1 MTSAFYT
8 AWAEVAPDF
17 SKFGRKVDKGFR
29 DTMTPAGKRGGE
41 DAGKGIRSGVLSAV
55 GKLAA
60 PLAAAFGA
68 LSIGRLIS
76 SSISQAS
83 DLAEAGTAIGEVFGS
98 QADAIKA
105 FAKQGATAFGET
117 EIAVLRSAQS
127 FGIYGKAAGLAGN
140 DLTAFS
146 TDLVGLG
153 TDLASFFNTDTQ
165 TAIDAIG
172 AGLRGESEPLR
183 QFGVL
188 LDDATLKARAMEL
201 GIYSGSGA
209 LTQQQRILAAQAEIL
224 AQTGTAQ
231 GDFARTSDGL
241 ANQQRI
247 LAAGWSN
254 IVTQLG
260 TFFLP
265 IATEVVTFLNT
276 NVIPAIS
283 GLLDTLQGGEGGVAG
298 FVSGFAGMRD
308 SLITNVAGAF
318 PEILS
323 AVLDGMLSLVDTV
336 VSVIPQV
343 VAAIVAFVPQVVT
356 GLVTAI
362 PLLIQGALTLFQGL
376 IQALSILIP
385 ELVTA
390 VVGLIPVIV
399 TALITV
405 IPLLIQGA
413 ITLFMAL
420 VEAIPIIVPQLINAV
435 IELLPIIINA
445 LFTLI
450 PALIQGAVQL
460 FIAIVE
466 AIPIIIPALITGI
479 VDLLPTIIDSVISM
493 IPLLIDAAVDLFTA
507 LIDAIPIIIPALL
520 ETLIEIGPKIV
531 ETILGLIPKLFEAGV
546 ALIQGLIDGVGSMIG
561 AVGDAF
567 GGIMEFVGSFFPNS
581 PAERGYFSG
590 AGWRN
595 LPKSGQAVYDH
606 FLSGMGGD
614 GPDLGGA
621 VPRPPIRSA
630 PPLDGVGAATATSG
644 YPRTLRLV
652 VGDREMDAYVVDELD
667 RHRGRIFDNHIK
679 ERSARS

>member
-29 DTMTPAGKRGGE
+29 DSMVPAGKRGGE

-55 GKLAA
+55 GRLAA

-209 LTQQQRILAAQAEIL
+209 LSQQQRILAAQAEIL

-231 GDFARTSDGL
+231 GDFERTSAGL

-260 TFFLP
+260 SFFLP

-283 GLLDTLQGGEGGVAG
+283 GFLDVLQGGGGGFAG
-298 FVSGFAGMRD
+298 FISGFASMRD
-308 SLITNVAGAF
+308 SLIQNVAQAF
-318 PEILS
+318 PQILT
-323 AVLDGMLSLVDTV
+323 AVVDGMLSLVQTI
-336 VSVIPQV
+336 VSVLPQIVTAVVGFIPTL
-343 VAAIVAFVPQVVT
+343 VAALVAAVPQ
-356 GLVTAI
+356 I
-362 PLLIQGALTLFQGL
+362 IQGALTLLQG
-376 IQALSILIP
+376 IVQAIGILVP

-390 VVGLIPVIV
+390 VVGLIPVLV
-399 TALITV
+399 TALITL
-405 IPLLIQGA
+405 IPQLIEGA

-420 VEAIPIIVPQLINAV
+420 VEAIPIIVPQLVAAV
-435 IELLPIIINA
+435 IELLPVIIKA

-450 PALIQGAVQL
+450 PALIKGAVQL

-466 AIPIIIPALITGI
+466 AIPIIIPALIIGI
-479 VDLLPTIIDSVISM
+479 LDLLPVLIDSVISM
-493 IPLLIDAAVDLFTA
+493 IPMLIDAAVELFVA
-507 LIDAIPIIIPALL
+507 LVKAIPIILPKLIDAL
-520 ETLIEIGPKIV
+520 IKIGPKIV
-531 ETILGLIPKLFEAGV
+531 ETIIGIVPKLFDAGK
-546 ALIQGLIDGVGSMIG
+546 AIIQGLIDGIGSMLG
-561 AVGDAF
+561 AVGDAV
-567 GGIMEFVGSFFPNS
+567 GGMMDWIGGFFPNS
-581 PAERGYFSG
+581 PAERGPFSG
-590 AGWRN
+590 AGWTN
-595 LPKSGQAVYDH
+595 LKKSGSAVYDQ
-606 FLSGMGGD
+606 FIAGIGGD
-614 GPDLGGA
+614 DPDLG
-621 VPRPPIRSA
+621 VTVRPPIRSA
-630 PPLDGVGAATATSG
+630 PTLDGVASVASETSG
-644 YPRTLRLV
+644 FPRTVSLD
-652 VGDREMDAYVVDELD
+652 DREMSLDDRTIDKLARAVVQLTRVES
-667 RHRGRIFDNHIK
+667 RMGVI
-679 ERSARS
+679 